1 MSDPILR
8 VNLTNFWSWA
18 RCIISLFV
26 YLTQWV
32 IPITWML
39 LHLFCNTHFF
49 LFQSCLD
56 ASFFV
61 LSKFLLSNKAL
72 SFFNRQRGCDFG
84 QNNGNFRAPSH
95 SRVVSGIFKILQCGP
110 ISKGVSQNSSCF
122 LKCFFWYENFCGLD
136 YNRAYFWDFHNFRV
150 TN

>member
-1 MSDPILR
+1 
-8 VNLTNFWSWA
+8 
-18 RCIISLFV
+18 
-26 YLTQWV
+26 
-32 IPITWML
+32 ML

-61 LSKFLLSNKAL
+61 LSTFLLSNKAL

-122 LKCFFWYENFCGLD
+122 FKVFFFFWYENFCGLD
-136 YNRAYFWDFHNFRV
+136 YNRASFRDFHNFRV
-150 TN
+150 TNLALFEEIKKHEYLRSRAYICLSLSSPSHR

>member
-1 MSDPILR
+1 MSY
-8 VNLTNFWSWA
+8 T
-18 RCIISLFV
+18 
-26 YLTQWV
+26 
-32 IPITWML
+32 ITWI

-61 LSKFLLSNKAL
+61 LSTFLLSNKAL

-136 YNRAYFWDFHNFRV
+136 YNRAFIWDSHNFRV
-150 TN
+150 TNSRFFGAIFALKKMFRLWVLYLLQWFTI